1 MVSRILT
8 SDRFEYNN
16 FVYTYWFHLSR
27 LFLDITLMSADEA
40 DSLQEAS
47 MELLS
52 DEDLVVEFLDLK
64 DEGKF
69 PKKKK
74 TREYKT
80 EFAVQQY
87 FL

>member
-1 MVSRILT
+1 M
-8 SDRFEYNN
+8 SD
-16 FVYTYWFHLSR
+16 
-27 LFLDITLMSADEA
+27 DEA

-47 MELLS
+47 MELLN

-74 TREYKT
+74 RKEREYKT
-80 EFAVQQY
+80 E
-87 FL
+87 LLCSNISSS